1 MAITNQERVGKA
13 MDLLRDG
20 LRPFAEREL
29 KAKHGERWGSEVRA
43 ALSGRQLGQTKGDLL
58 QDVAVLLAVMDKTW
72 GAVFSAILGR
82 ADRNLVLELID
93 VRNRWAHQEPFS
105 SRDAER
111 ALDSMVRL
119 LTAISAPQADEVD
132 KSMLELRRL
141 TIDEQVRGE
150 KRKAGGSLIEAS
162 ATGALKP
169 WREVVTP
176 HADVASGRYQQAEF
190 AADLWQVHLG
200 EGTDEYRKPAEFF
213 RRTYLT
219 ESLKRLLVGGVQR
232 LSGKGGDPVV
242 QLQTNFGGG
251 KTHSMLALYHLV
263 SGAPAGDLAG
273 VDAVLVAAGVK
284 GLPQG
289 KRVVLVGNKISPGN
303 PVTKPDGTVVRTLWG
318 ELAWQL
324 GEQAGGAKEAR
335 KAYARV
341 AADDERAT
349 SPGDVLR
356 ELFNAYGPCLVLI
369 DEWVAYA
376 RQLHDQSD
384 LPAGSF
390 ETQFT
395 FAQALTEAA
404 KAAKSCLLV
413 ISLPASDT
421 GGSPHTQTEDVAVGG
436 IRGSEALARLRNVVG
451 RLESSWTPATA
462 EEGFEIVRRRLFE
475 PLAGPESFKQREVT
489 ARAFAE
495 PYRAQGAEFPPY

>member
-1 MAITNQERVGKA
+1 
-13 MDLLRDG
+13 
-20 LRPFAEREL
+20 
-29 KAKHGERWGSEVRA
+29 
-43 ALSGRQLGQTKGDLL
+43 
-58 QDVAVLLAVMDKTW
+58 
-72 GAVFSAILGR
+72 
-82 ADRNLVLELID
+82 
-93 VRNRWAHQEPFS
+93 
-105 SRDAER
+105 
-111 ALDSMVRL
+111 
-119 LTAISAPQADEVD
+119 
-132 KSMLELRRL
+132 
-141 TIDEQVRGE
+141 
-150 KRKAGGSLIEAS
+150 
-162 ATGALKP
+162 
-169 WREVVTP
+169 
-176 HADVASGRYQQAEF
+176 VASGRYQQAEF

-219 ESLKRLLVGGVQR
+219 ESLKRLLVGGVLR
-232 LSGKGGDPVV
+232 LSGRGGDPVV

-263 SGAPAGDLAG
+263 SGTPAGDLAG

-284 GLPQG
+284 SLPQG

-303 PVTKPDGTVVRTLWG
+303 PVTKADGTVVRTLWG

-421 GGSPHTQTEDVAVGG
+421 GGSPHTQTEDVEVGG
-436 IRGSEALARLRNVVG
+436 IRGREALDRLRNVVG

-475 PLAGPESFKQREVT
+475 PPRGAGGVQAARCNRTSLRRTLPRTRCGVSTGVPRRGIREAHPGRFPDPPRDLRPPLRRLVDPREVPAD
-489 ARAFAE
+489 ARCAAPDGVGHPSPVGE
-495 PYRAQGAEFPPY
+495 RRPQPADPTVDDPR

>member
-1 MAITNQERVGKA
+1 M
-13 MDLLRDG
+13 
-20 LRPFAEREL
+20 
-29 KAKHGERWGSEVRA
+29 
-43 ALSGRQLGQTKGDLL
+43 
-58 QDVAVLLAVMDKTW
+58 
-72 GAVFSAILGR
+72 
-82 ADRNLVLELID
+82 
-93 VRNRWAHQEPFS
+93 
-105 SRDAER
+105 
-111 ALDSMVRL
+111 
-119 LTAISAPQADEVD
+119 
-132 KSMLELRRL
+132 
-141 TIDEQVRGE
+141 
-150 KRKAGGSLIEAS
+150 
-162 ATGALKP
+162 
-169 WREVVTP
+169 TP

-232 LSGKGGDPVV
+232 LSGRGGDPVV

-284 GLPQG
+284 SLPEA

-335 KAYARV
+335 KAFARV

-356 ELFNAYGPCLVLI
+356 ELFNAYGPCL
-369 DEWVAYA
+369 DAD
-376 RQLHDQSD
+376 R
-384 LPAGSF
+384 
-390 ETQFT
+390 
-395 FAQALTEAA
+395 
-404 KAAKSCLLV
+404 
-413 ISLPASDT
+413 
-421 GGSPHTQTEDVAVGG
+421 
-436 IRGSEALARLRNVVG
+436 RVG
-451 RLESSWTPATA
+451 RLCAPAP
-462 EEGFEIVRRRLFE
+462 R
-475 PLAGPESFKQREVT
+475 PE
-489 ARAFAE
+489 
-495 PYRAQGAEFPPY
+495 